1 MFIDYLTLVM
11 VNLVAG
17 TGLLAYF
24 VFKGLGGENQK
35 SYAPAFGMVG
45 LVALG
50 AGLHMTFT
58 WPLPGSF
65 NIAFG
70 ESTVLFGA
78 VFLGTAITLA
88 MNGNLMPISIY
99 AFFAGLYSVIVG
111 LRIIDL
117 GITKHPWAS
126 GVGFVLAGLGGL
138 VAAPGMKLLKENKA
152 VRYFATAVLVL
163 ITVFWA
169 YTFYE
174 SLWGHMES
182 FSSWTPPTLG
192 Q

>member
-1 MFIDYLTLVM
+1 MFIDYLTLIM

-24 VFKGLGGENQK
+24 VYKGLDSENEK
-35 SYAPAFGMVG
+35 YYAPAFGMVG
-45 LVALG
+45 LVALIS
-50 AGLHMTFT
+50 GLHMTFT

-78 VFLGTAITLA
+78 VFLGTGITLA
-88 MNGNLMPISIY
+88 RDGDLLPISIY

-111 LRIIDL
+111 VRIIDL
-117 GITKHPWAS
+117 GITKHPVAS
-126 GVGFVLAGLGGL
+126 GLGFLLAGLGGV
-138 VAAPGMKLLKENKA
+138 VAAPGLKFLKENKLI
-152 VRYFATAVLVL
+152 RYFATAVLVA
-163 ITVFWA
+163 ITLFWA
-169 YTFYE
+169 YTFYQ
-174 SLWGHMES
+174 SLWGHIES
-182 FSSWTPPTLG
+182 FSNWTPPTMG